1 MLFQRVCC
9 ETSYKYVISINR
21 SEQSEMKPQPG
32 RIVRSSSPSWVFALL
47 PLMIDAVC
55 GRAQYASPYGNA
67 YAISTS
73 NYAQSNYANP
83 DVQSLWSGPPIV
95 VNDNQYGAQE
105 QQQYPKS
112 NVYYGGEPYPNWRR
126 REESARAP
134 NHNYNNVPGYF
145 YYQQQETTPSTPLR
159 YPQSIPPQLQP
170 YPQRNPEL
178 DTSDSRREEEE
189 EEQVV
194 QIGGSRSLATNNYQN
209 TYNNNENFYEPA
221 QPWRRRDFQAKYAQ
235 HFAEYLRKYPRR
247 LQPVYSTSED
257 FDEK

>member
-1 MLFQRVCC
+1 M
-9 ETSYKYVISINR
+9 
-21 SEQSEMKPQPG
+21 
-32 RIVRSSSPSWVFALL
+32 

-55 GRAQYASPYGNA
+55 GRAQYASPYGSA
-67 YAISTS
+67 YAITTS

-83 DVQSLWSGPPIV
+83 DVQSIWSGPPII
-95 VNDNQYGAQE
+95 VNDNQYSAQE

-112 NVYYGGEPYPNWRR
+112 NGYYVAEPAYRQAYPNWRR
-126 REESARAP
+126 EDPTHAP

-159 YPQSIPPQLQP
+159 YPQSQIPPQLQP
-170 YPQRNPEL
+170 YPQRHPEL
-178 DTSDSRREEEE
+178 ETSDSGRD

-194 QIGGSRSLATNNYQN
+194 QIGGSRSLATNNYLN

-221 QPWRRRDFQAKYAQ
+221 QPWRRRDYQAKYAQ

-247 LQPVYSTSED
+247 LQPVYNTNED
-257 FDEK
+257 FVEK

>member
-1 MLFQRVCC
+1 
-9 ETSYKYVISINR
+9 
-21 SEQSEMKPQPG
+21 MKPQTG
-32 RIVRSSSPSWVFALL
+32 RIVRSSSPSWLFALM

-73 NYAQSNYANP
+73 NYAPSNYANP
-83 DVQSLWSGPPIV
+83 DVQSLWSGPPII
-95 VNDNQYGAQE
+95 VNDNQFGAQE

-112 NVYYGGEPYPNWRR
+112 NVYYGGAPSTYRQPYPNWRS
-126 REESARAP
+126 EQPTRAP

-189 EEQVV
+189 QVV
-194 QIGGSRSLATNNYQN
+194 RIGGSRSLATNNYQN

-221 QPWRRRDFQAKYAQ
+221 QPWRRRDIQAKYAQ